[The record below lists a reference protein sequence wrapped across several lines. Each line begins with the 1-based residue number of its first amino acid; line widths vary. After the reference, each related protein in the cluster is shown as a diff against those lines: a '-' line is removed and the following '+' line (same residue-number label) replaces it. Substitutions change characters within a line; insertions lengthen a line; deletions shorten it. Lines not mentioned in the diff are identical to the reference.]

1 MSRASALDLGSSTG
15 SLGSSIGSSTG
26 LIPNRPQLTHGV
38 AAGDVRADGGL
49 IWTRAD
55 RPSRMIVET
64 SADPSFRKVRRFESS
79 QLMTPDTDGTGRVRL
94 VGMEPGQRVHYRV
107 MAQDA
112 ETGILSAP
120 EVGSF
125 VTAPTA
131 HKDIRLHWS
140 GDVAGQGYGI
150 NPEIGG
156 MYAFATMA
164 SRNPDLFIHSGDTC
178 YADGPI
184 TATKTLDDGR
194 TYTSLTSEAKKK
206 VAETLTEFRGQY
218 AYNLMDANYRAF
230 NAHVAQ
236 LVQWDDHET
245 VNNWYPGEVLDSDKY
260 TVKDVDTLSSRAF
273 QAFHEWQPLDPTMAV
288 DGRVYR
294 KVSYG
299 PLLDIFVLDMRSYKD
314 ANPLARTAPDQPGH
328 ILGDKQAEWLI
339 REVNAST
346 ATWKIIA
353 NDLPLGIIVPDGEDQ
368 EGVSN
373 GRPGAAT
380 GREAEIGRVL
390 SGIKRVKNVVWLTA
404 DVHYTAA
411 HHYSPDRA
419 SFQDFSPFWEFVT
432 GPLNAGAFGPNK
444 MDSTFGP
451 SVEFIH
457 HPPKDQQNSSP
468 LDDYQHFGEVNI
480 DAATRALSVGLFTT
494 RGAELWSTTIEAQ

>member
-79 QLMTPDTDGTGRVRL
+79 HLMTPDTDGTGRVRL

-194 TYTSLTSEAKKK
+194 TYTSLTSEAKSK

-353 NDLPLGIIVPDGEDQ
+353 NDLPLGIIVPDQRPPWRCHGSRGRDWPRALGHQ
-368 EGVSN
+368 EGEE
-373 GRPGAAT
+373 R
-380 GREAEIGRVL
+380 RV
-390 SGIKRVKNVVWLTA
+390 
-404 DVHYTAA
+404 A
-411 HHYSPDRA
+411 HRRCALHR
-419 SFQDFSPFWEFVT
+419 
-432 GPLNAGAFGPNK
+432 G
-444 MDSTFGP
+444 
-451 SVEFIH
+451 
-457 HPPKDQQNSSP
+457 SP
-468 LDDYQHFGEVNI
+468 LQPGSRELPGFLPVLGVRRRSPQCRCVRAEQNGQHLRPVCGVHSPP
-480 DAATRALSVGLFTT
+480 AQGP
-494 RGAELWSTTIEAQ
+494 AELLSPR